1 MRTTYIYLFF
11 LMFSFHFP
19 HPLSSK
25 TEDVDFINRRGGR
38 WFFPVP
44 WPNLSANTELC
55 CCAACSDHGIKRCD
69 REPHRT
75 DRIGNHPLDLAG
87 ACARRAIE
95 KRIGRESD
103 RQPTPSAETNRN
115 ASTHALGTKA
125 QSHDIAQ
132 ISPPGSPRDGALE
145 ISMNKRN
152 RNLPGIVVAVEDGQ
166 RRLIATRALGPG
178 ASASIITEVPIVSA
192 PANIAPAY
200 QAWSMVREILAD
212 ARKFKWARKAHFAAT
227 PQPWDTED
235 QAFAHEIESKYGVA
249 TQTVQLLYFA
259 VAANHIAFWDEQGRL
274 AGTGL
279 FDTLCFTNHSCA
291 PNADVTPIPGRRGTA
306 LRAIK
311 AIAPGEEITWNYFSP
326 TDFSRVA
333 FTDRQRLIQD
343 VFRFQC
349 GCLRCQRRP

>member
-1 MRTTYIYLFF
+1 
-11 LMFSFHFP
+11 
-19 HPLSSK
+19 
-25 TEDVDFINRRGGR
+25 V
-38 WFFPVP
+38 
-44 WPNLSANTELC
+44 
-55 CCAACSDHGIKRCD
+55 
-69 REPHRT
+69 
-75 DRIGNHPLDLAG
+75 LD
-87 ACARRAIE
+87 
-95 KRIGRESD
+95 
-103 RQPTPSAETNRN
+103 
-115 ASTHALGTKA
+115 
-125 QSHDIAQ
+125 
-132 ISPPGSPRDGALE
+132 

-152 RNLPGIVVAVEDGQ
+152 RNLPGIVVAVEEGQ
-166 RRLIATRALGPG
+166 RRLIATRAFEPG
-178 ASASIITEVPIVSA
+178 TSALIITEVPIVSA

-235 QAFAHEIESKYGVA
+235 QAFAHEIASEYGVA

-279 FDTLCFTNHSCA
+279 FETLCFTNHSCA
-291 PNADVTPIPGRRGTA
+291 PNADVTPIAGRRGTA
-306 LRAIK
+306 LRATE

-326 TDFSRVA
+326 TDFSRLA

-349 GCLRCQRRP
+349 RCVRCRHRT